1 MLATTDRKR
10 EILAVSQRLFKENG
24 YASTSVRD
32 IARELSIEPA
42 SLYSHINT
50 KEDILVAICFQMAE
64 RFELAIKEVNDIYFD
79 AEQKLRMAINSH
91 VHILTQN
98 LDGAVVF
105 MREWRNLNGEH
116 LSQFLE
122 KRNAY
127 EAGIRTIVQNGIDEG
142 LFVETDKKFASLT
155 ILSSVN
161 WIVEWYKEDGDLSPK
176 EIAEKLTDFILT
188 GLKRNQL

>member
-10 EILAVSQRLFKENG
+10 EILQVSQRLFKQNG

-50 KEDILVAICFQMAE
+50 KEDILVAICFQMAD

-91 VHILTQN
+91 VNILTDN

-105 MREWRNLNGEH
+105 MREWRNLNGEK
-116 LSQFLE
+116 LSSFLE

-127 EAGIRTIVQNGIDEG
+127 ESGIRTIVQNGIDEG
-142 LFVETDKKFASLT
+142 LFVETDKKFAALT

-161 WIVEWYKEDGDLSPK
+161 WIVEWYREDGDLSPR

-188 GLKRNQL
+188 GLKRNSL